1 MMKAHEFT
9 VIASGLDPEA
19 EDFEDRFYE
28 AGCSDA
34 TISHQKGLIILEFV
48 REAKNFAHAIISAF
62 QDVRAAG
69 ATVERFEP
77 DYLVSLS
84 DIAERCGLTRA
95 AVTLYWQGK
104 RGRGFPSPVARVTSE
119 SPLWDWVDVSRWMH
133 EQINLP
139 AEAVLEA
146 RMVREAT
153 LVMQQRKPVPADEF
167 AKALDRIGE
176 TEVLRA

>member
-1 MMKAHEFT
+1 MKAYEFT

-19 EDFEDRFYE
+19 DGFENRFYE

-34 TISHQKGLIILEFV
+34 TISYQKSLIILEFV

-77 DYLVSLS
+77 DYLASLS
-84 DIAERCGLTRA
+84 DIADRCGLTRA

-133 EQINLP
+133 AQISLP
-139 AEAVLEA
+139 AEVVLEA
-146 RMVREAT
+146 RLVREAT
-153 LVMQQRKPVPADEF
+153 LVTQQRKPIPADEF
-167 AKALDRIGE
+167 AKAINRIHE
-176 TEVLRA
+176 AVSLHA